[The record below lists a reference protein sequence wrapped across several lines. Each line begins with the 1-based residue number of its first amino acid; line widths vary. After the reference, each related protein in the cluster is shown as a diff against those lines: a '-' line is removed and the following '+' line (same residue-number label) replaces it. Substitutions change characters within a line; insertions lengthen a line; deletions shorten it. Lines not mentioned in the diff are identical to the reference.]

1 MQISTTEQVWAEQVT
16 ARSDRG
22 VACAAAPVAAQFGA
36 QILRS
41 GGNAYDAV
49 VTMALAETVLL
60 PPKCGLGGDV
70 VALVWQVGKT
80 EPETLI
86 AVGGAS
92 KALSSIAMSG
102 EWSDVGPN
110 SVGPPAAAAGYA
122 ALAER
127 AKFSREILGAPA
139 IDLAE
144 NGFSWS
150 AVCNDLSRQAKELVA
165 KFNSRGSVY
174 FPNGEPIAIGEHVK
188 LPGLARALK
197 EFVVRGAAL
206 LEGDVGIEIVRTV
219 QRHGGQLTL
228 EDFAWA
234 KAEWAPCIKQ
244 SAHGLDVWATSQP
257 TFGVT
262 LLNAFKKTKDVRSA
276 GSQYLAF
283 IEANR
288 EATMSLGDISGT
300 SIVSAVDSSGTAV
313 VVIHSNSYPRFG
325 SGLIV
330 SEYDLVLANRSG
342 RGFNTEPG
350 HPNFPIEGRRPST
363 TLHAWAVS
371 AQNDERRYVGGT
383 PGGVN
388 QVPWNLQSLSQVAAG
403 EAEPGRMVTAPRW
416 DWNPIGDTVRFE
428 EGMSDENAA
437 ALAASAPSSKR
448 ISSLAMRSAQ
458 QVIAYGVADNRR
470 IVGAADPRT
479 VGLALGV

>member
-1 MQISTTEQVWAEQVT
+1 MSTTEKVWAEQVT
-16 ARSDRG
+16 ARSSRG
-22 VACAAAPVAAQFGA
+22 VVCAAAPLASQYGA
-36 QILRS
+36 KILRD

-49 VTMALAETVLL
+49 VAMALAETVLL

-70 VALVWQVGKT
+70 VALVWDAGKS

-92 KALSSIAMSG
+92 HALATIAKNG
-102 EWSDVGPN
+102 GWSDVGPN

-127 AKFSREILGAPA
+127 AKFSREVLTAPA
-139 IDLAE
+139 IDLAV

-150 AVCNDLSRQAKELVA
+150 AVCNDLSQQAKDLVA
-165 KFNSRGSVY
+165 KFNSSGSVY
-174 FPNGEPIAIGEHVK
+174 FPGGQPIAVGEQVR
-188 LPGLARALK
+188 LPGLAKALS
-197 EFVVRGAAL
+197 EFVARGGSF

-219 QRHGGQLTL
+219 QRHGGHLTL

-234 KAEWAPCIKQ
+234 KAEWAPCIKD
-244 SAHGLDVWATSQP
+244 SLHGLDIWVTSKP
-257 TFGVT
+257 TFGIT
-262 LLNAFKKTKDVRSA
+262 LLNAFKKTQDIRSA

-300 SIVSAVDSSGTAV
+300 SIVSAVDSAGTAV

-330 SEYDLVLANRSG
+330 SKYDLVLANRSG
-342 RGFNTEPG
+342 RGFNTESG
-350 HPNFPIEGRRPST
+350 HPNFPLAGRRPST

-371 AQNDERRYVGGT
+371 AQNDEARYVGGT

-388 QVPWNLQSLSQVAAG
+388 QVPWNLQTLSQIAAG
-403 EAEPGRMVTAPRW
+403 EVEPGRIVTSPRW
-416 DWNPIGDTVRFE
+416 DWNPNGDTVRFE
-428 EGMSDENAA
+428 AGMSEGNVISLSVD
-437 ALAASAPSSKR
+437 APSSKK
-448 ISSLAMRSAQ
+448 ISAFAMRSAQ
-458 QVIAYGVADNRR
+458 QVIKYGVADKRR

>member
-1 MQISTTEQVWAEQVT
+1 MQIGTTEKVWAEQVT
-16 ARSDRG
+16 ARSNRG
-22 VACAAAPVAAQFGA
+22 VTCAAAPLAAQFGA
-36 QILRS
+36 QILRD

-49 VTMALAETVLL
+49 VSMALAETVLL
-60 PPKCGLGGDV
+60 PPKCGLGGDA
-70 VALVWQVGKT
+70 VALVWDAGKS

-92 KALSSIAMSG
+92 KALSSIATSG

-127 AKFSREILGAPA
+127 AKFSREILAAPA

-144 NGFSWS
+144 NGFAWA
-150 AVCNDLSRQAKELVA
+150 AVCNDLSQQAKELVA
-165 KFNSRGSVY
+165 KFNSSGSVY
-174 FPNGEPIAIGEHVK
+174 FPNGEPIATGELVR
-188 LPGLARALK
+188 LPGLAEALRQ
-197 EFVVRGAAL
+197 FVIRGAVL

-219 QRHGGQLTL
+219 QQHGGQLTR

-234 KAEWAPCIKQ
+234 KAEWAPCI
-244 SAHGLDVWATSQP
+244 SETLHGLDIWATSQP
-257 TFGVT
+257 TFGIT
-262 LLNAFKKTKDVRSA
+262 LLNAFKKTKDIRSA

-283 IEANR
+283 IEANN
-288 EATMSLGDISGT
+288 EAKMSLGDISGT

-330 SEYDLVLANRSG
+330 SKYDLVLANRSG
-342 RGFNTEPG
+342 RGFNTKPG
-350 HPNFPIEGRRPST
+350 HPNFPLEGRRPST

-371 AQNDERRYVGGT
+371 AQNDELRFVGGT

-388 QVPWNLQSLSQVAAG
+388 QVPWNLQSLSQIAVG
-403 EAEPGRMVTAPRW
+403 EVDPGRIVTAPRW
-416 DWNPIGDTVRFE
+416 DWNPNGDTVRFE
-428 EGMSDENAA
+428 EGMSDEDSS
-437 ALAASAPSSKR
+437 ALAATAPSSKR

-458 QVIAYGVADNRR
+458 QVIKYGVADNQS

>member
-1 MQISTTEQVWAEQVT
+1 M
-16 ARSDRG
+16 
-22 VACAAAPVAAQFGA
+22 
-36 QILRS
+36 
-41 GGNAYDAV
+41 
-49 VTMALAETVLL
+49 LA
-60 PPKCGLGGDV
+60 
-70 VALVWQVGKT
+70 
-80 EPETLI
+80 
-86 AVGGAS
+86 
-92 KALSSIAMSG
+92 
-102 EWSDVGPN
+102 
-110 SVGPPAAAAGYA
+110 
-122 ALAER
+122 
-127 AKFSREILGAPA
+127 APA
-139 IDLAE
+139 IDLAV

-150 AVCNDLSRQAKELVA
+150 AVCNDLSRQAKDLVA
-165 KFNSRGSVY
+165 KFNSSGSVY
-174 FPNGEPIAIGEHVK
+174 FPDGQPIATGEHVK
-188 LPGLARALK
+188 LPGLAAALR

-219 QRHGGQLTL
+219 QHHWGQLTL

-234 KAEWAPCIKQ
+234 KADWAPCIKEKL
-244 SAHGLDVWATSQP
+244 HGLYIWATSQP
-257 TFGVT
+257 TFGIT

-283 IEANR
+283 IEANN

-313 VVIHSNSYPRFG
+313 VLIHSNSYPRFG

-330 SEYDLVLANRSG
+330 SKYDLVLANRSG

-371 AQNDERRYVGGT
+371 ALNDELRYVGGT

-388 QVPWNLQSLSQVAAG
+388 QVPWNLQSLSQIAAG
-403 EAEPGRMVTAPRW
+403 EAEPCRIVTSPRW
-416 DWNPIGDTVRFE
+416 DWNPNGDAVRLE
-428 EGMSDENAA
+428 EGMSDENAV
-437 ALAASAPSSKR
+437 ALAAAAPSSKK

-458 QVIAYGVADNRR
+458 QVIKYGVADDRR

>member
-1 MQISTTEQVWAEQVT
+1 MQMSTTEKVWAEQVT
-16 ARSDRG
+16 ARSGRG
-22 VACAAAPVAAQFGA
+22 VVCAAAPLAAQFGA
-36 QILRS
+36 QILRN

-49 VTMALAETVLL
+49 VAMALAETVLL

-70 VALVWQVGKT
+70 VALVWDAGKT

-92 KALSSIAMSG
+92 HALASITKTG

-127 AKFSREILGAPA
+127 AKFSRAILAAPA
-139 IDLAE
+139 IDLAV

-150 AVCNDLSRQAKELVA
+150 AVCNDLSQQAKELVA
-165 KFNSRGSVY
+165 KFNSSGSVY
-174 FPNGEPIAIGEHVK
+174 FPGGQPIGVGEQVR
-188 LPGLARALK
+188 LPGLAKALS
-197 EFVVRGAAL
+197 EFVARGGAF
-206 LEGDVGIEIVRTV
+206 LEGDVGIEIARTV

-234 KAEWAPCIKQ
+234 KAEWAPCIKE
-244 SAHGLDVWATSQP
+244 SLHGLDIWATSQP
-257 TFGVT
+257 TFGIT
-262 LLNAFKKTKDVRSA
+262 LLNAFKKTQDIRSA

-300 SIVSAVDSSGTAV
+300 SIVSAVDSTGTAV

-330 SEYDLVLANRSG
+330 SKYDLVLANRSG

-350 HPNFPIEGRRPST
+350 HPNFPLEGRRPST

-371 AQNDERRYVGGT
+371 AYNDETRYVGGT

-388 QVPWNLQSLSQVAAG
+388 QVPWNLQTLSQIAAG
-403 EAEPGRMVTAPRW
+403 EVEPGRIVTSPRW
-416 DWNPIGDTVRFE
+416 DWNPNGDTVRLE
-428 EGMSDENAA
+428 GGMSDENAS
-437 ALAASAPSSKR
+437 ALAAVAPSSKK
-448 ISSLAMRSAQ
+448 ISTFAMRSAQ
-458 QVIAYGVADNRR
+458 QVIKYEDADKRR

>member
-36 QILRS
+36 QTLRS

-70 VALVWQVGKT
+70 VALVWQAGKT

-92 KALSSIAMSG
+92 KALSSIAKSG

-127 AKFSREILGAPA
+127 AKFSREVLAAPA
-139 IDLAE
+139 IDLAV

-150 AVCNDLSRQAKELVA
+150 AVCNDLSRQAKDLVA
-165 KFNSRGSVY
+165 KFNSSGSVY
-174 FPNGEPIAIGEHVK
+174 FPDGQPIATGEHVK
-188 LPGLARALK
+188 LPGLAAALR
-197 EFVVRGAAL
+197 EFVLRGAAL

-219 QRHGGQLTL
+219 QHHGGQLTL

-234 KAEWAPCIKQ
+234 KADWAPCIKEKL
-244 SAHGLDVWATSQP
+244 HGLDIWATSQP
-257 TFGVT
+257 TFGIT

-283 IEANR
+283 IEANN

-313 VVIHSNSYPRFG
+313 VLIHSNSYPRFG

-330 SEYDLVLANRSG
+330 SKYDLVLANRSG

-371 AQNDERRYVGGT
+371 ALNDELRYVGGT

-388 QVPWNLQSLSQVAAG
+388 QVPWNLQSLSQIAAG
-403 EAEPGRMVTAPRW
+403 EAEPGRIVTAPRW
-416 DWNPIGDTVRFE
+416 DWNPNGDAVRLE
-428 EGMSDENAA
+428 EGMSDENAV
-437 ALAASAPSSKR
+437 ALAAAAPSSKK

-458 QVIAYGVADNRR
+458 QVIKYGVADDRR

>member
-1 MQISTTEQVWAEQVT
+1 MW
-16 ARSDRG
+16 
-22 VACAAAPVAAQFGA
+22 
-36 QILRS
+36 
-41 GGNAYDAV
+41 
-49 VTMALAETVLL
+49 
-60 PPKCGLGGDV
+60 
-70 VALVWQVGKT
+70 
-80 EPETLI
+80 
-86 AVGGAS
+86 AS
-92 KALSSIAMSG
+92 KLCARFNVM
-102 EWSDVGPN
+102 
-110 SVGPPAAAAGYA
+110 
-122 ALAER
+122 
-127 AKFSREILGAPA
+127 GA
-139 IDLAE
+139 
-144 NGFSWS
+144 N
-150 AVCNDLSRQAKELVA
+150 
-165 KFNSRGSVY
+165 
-174 FPNGEPIAIGEHVK
+174 
-188 LPGLARALK
+188 
-197 EFVVRGAAL
+197 
-206 LEGDVGIEIVRTV
+206 
-219 QRHGGQLTL
+219 

-234 KAEWAPCIKQ
+234 KAEWAPSIKQ

-313 VVIHSNSYPRFG
+313 VLIHSNSYPRFG

-437 ALAASAPSSKR
+437 ALAAAAPSSKR

>member
-41 GGNAYDAV
+41 GGNAFDAV
-49 VTMALAETVLL
+49 VTMGLAETVLL

-70 VALVWQVGKT
+70 VALVWQAGKT

-92 KALSSIAMSG
+92 KALSSIAKSG

-127 AKFSREILGAPA
+127 AKFSREVLAAPA
-139 IDLAE
+139 IDLAD

-150 AVCNDLSRQAKELVA
+150 AVCNDLSQQAKDLVT
-165 KFNSRGSVY
+165 KFNSSGSVY
-174 FPNGEPIAIGEHVK
+174 FPRGQPIATGEHVK
-188 LPGLARALK
+188 LPGLAAALR

-219 QRHGGQLTL
+219 QHHGGQLTL

-234 KAEWAPCIKQ
+234 KADWTPCIYEKL
-244 SAHGLDVWATSQP
+244 HGLDIWTTSQP

-262 LLNAFKKTKDVRSA
+262 LLNAFKRTKDVRSA

-283 IEANR
+283 IEANN
-288 EATMSLGDISGT
+288 ESTMSLGDISGT

-313 VVIHSNSYPRFG
+313 VLIHSNSYPRFG

-330 SEYDLVLANRSG
+330 SKYDLVLANRSG

-363 TLHAWAVS
+363 TLHAWGVS
-371 AQNDERRYVGGT
+371 AQNDELRYVGGT

-388 QVPWNLQSLSQVAAG
+388 QVPWNLQSLSQLAAG
-403 EAEPGRMVTAPRW
+403 EAEPGRIVTAPRW
-416 DWNPIGDTVRFE
+416 DWNPNDDTVRLE

-437 ALAASAPSSKR
+437 ALAAAAPSSKK

-458 QVIAYGVADNRR
+458 QVIKYGVADDRR